1 VLRRATAHFMLDRA
15 HVSASLTDL
24 TTYRERATWIPEL
37 PQGNPTI
44 LHPQREA
51 RLLRVKRND
60 REASVECWIGVVTE
74 GNRRI
79 VRLAGRL
86 SAAQVP
92 ELFNAWAGQG
102 NIELDLT
109 DLLSA
114 DPAGIEALQRIRRS
128 GATLS
133 GTPGYIQLQLHT
145 ADPTASR

>member
-1 VLRRATAHFMLDRA
+1 
-15 HVSASLTDL
+15 
-24 TTYRERATWIPEL
+24 
-37 PQGNPTI
+37 
-44 LHPQREA
+44 
-51 RLLRVKRND
+51 
-60 REASVECWIGVVTE
+60 VECWIGIVKD

-92 ELFNAWAGQG
+92 ELFIAVAGQSG
-102 NIELDLT
+102 IEVDLT

-114 DPAGIEALQRIRRS
+114 DAAGIEALQRMRRG

-145 ADPTASR
+145 ADPTTSR

>member
-1 VLRRATAHFMLDRA
+1 M
-15 HVSASLTDL
+15 
-24 TTYRERATWIPEL
+24 
-37 PQGNPTI
+37 
-44 LHPQREA
+44 
-51 RLLRVKRND
+51 
-60 REASVECWIGVVTE
+60 ECWIGIVTE
-74 GNRRI
+74 GDRRI

-92 ELFNAWAGQG
+92 ELLDAWAGQG
-102 NIELDLT
+102 AIELDLT